1 MKVVYKKR
9 LNKHSLLSHISKQKK
24 AYNFLESEIAILK
37 KLVSSN
43 RFLIR

>member
-9 LNKHSLLSHISKQKK
+9 LNKHFLHQKNNKK

-37 KLVSSN
+37 KLVS
-43 RFLIR
+43 